1 MAGQDPG
8 QAGAARVL
16 TGWAE
21 LPSGREP
28 APPGML
34 GLADFAPEEL
44 SPEEVWRV
52 RLGREGQAGAR
63 HTVVSGAGVSA
74 AFIQASGVHGL
85 QEEVEGHG
93 GSRRR
98 VRDDARHSCLQ
109 RSPPAANSKGLET
122 VKTEGDKGSSRA
134 QSFPVRWSQQ
144 GPLLAGAGGG
154 GGGAWGRTGVDM
166 GGGKAQVT
174 VPTDG
179 TWACPVLPPP
189 RLNTCPGVW
198 PSAHSCCTWSARGP
212 APGRVS
218 FLGTKAT
225 SPRCVKFMVTGV
237 EGAATGLQHGVP
249 WPVPG
254 QVTPGTGES
263 FSKWPQGVWAPGRS
277 RRCGINQVVA
287 WNLRRAR

>member
-93 GSRRR
+93 GSRRH

-122 VKTEGDKGSSRA
+122 VKTKGDKGSSRA
-134 QSFPVRWSQQ
+134 QSFPVRRSQQ
-144 GPLLAGAGGG
+144 GPLLAGAGVP
-154 GGGAWGRTGVDM
+154 GAGPVWTWGEGRPRSRFLLM
-166 GGGKAQVT
+166 GRG
-174 VPTDG
+174 
-179 TWACPVLPPP
+179 PVLFS
-189 RLNTCPGVW
+189 R
-198 PSAHSCCTWSARGP
+198 H
-212 APGRVS
+212 
-218 FLGTKAT
+218 LG
-225 SPRCVKFMVTGV
+225 
-237 EGAATGLQHGVP
+237 
-249 WPVPG
+249 
-254 QVTPGTGES
+254 
-263 FSKWPQGVWAPGRS
+263 
-277 RRCGINQVVA
+277 
-287 WNLRRAR
+287 